1 MEKSVVQSKT
11 LWVNLILAIAAFIP
25 SIKEVINEDVLLQIF
40 AAINIMLRLVTKD
53 KVVLFK

>member
-25 SIKEVINEDVLLQIF
+25 SIKEVISEDVLLQIF